1 MMKLGTYVE
10 ILNYVADTAA
20 AGAYYQ
26 KLGLAALGDDVYTDG
41 RYHLHL
47 LPGSGANPSLRYY
60 GCDLPALRASGLDI
74 VDDTLKSP
82 AGIRILLSSDPPPRE
97 LPHDN
102 VAVAQDITR
111 LGKFGELSAFIPD
124 LEVECAFWEAAGYDV
139 LGKYGEP
146 TPWGI
151 WLDKLF
157 LIGLHQEDVDEP
169 FAICHFTP
177 DMKVVNADLLAEGF
191 DLQPFDASG
200 DPGDLSYQKL
210 MTPYGLMFYLFTGDI
225 SEAQP

>member
-60 GCDLPALRASGLDI
+60 GCDLPALQASGLDI

-102 VAVAQDITR
+102 VASGGGHHAPGKVRRAVR
-111 LGKFGELSAFIPD
+111 LHSRPRSGMRL
-124 LEVECAFWEAAGYDV
+124 
-139 LGKYGEP
+139 LGG
-146 TPWGI
+146 G
-151 WLDKLF
+151 WL
-157 LIGLHQEDVDEP
+157 
-169 FAICHFTP
+169 
-177 DMKVVNADLLAEGF
+177 
-191 DLQPFDASG
+191 
-200 DPGDLSYQKL
+200 
-210 MTPYGLMFYLFTGDI
+210 
-225 SEAQP
+225 